1 MTDLYFLLQKIKAR
15 PEMYIGG
22 AAPLRDLENLIQGYG
37 LALNNHDTHERGNN
51 FNQQFAE
58 FLAATLGWPVNR
70 GWARAFEEKL
80 EKPQLLKGFFD
91 QFELFIQ
98 HKSPAR

>member
-1 MTDLYFLLQKIKAR
+1 MSLVI
-15 PEMYIGG
+15 I
-22 AAPLRDLENLIQGYG
+22 
-37 LALNNHDTHERGNN
+37 

-80 EKPQLLKGFFD
+80 EKPKLLKGFFD
-91 QFELFIQ
+91 QLELFSQ
-98 HKSPAR
+98 NNRG